1 MADAVASLAFLKA
14 TWDSKQHDYIE
25 NFVPFVLH
33 CVKSSESQTISL
45 PVLRD
50 GIQSEFGLRIPQHV
64 LQTVV
69 NRAVRRGY
77 VVRKDHQLVRQDS
90 ALQSFDI
97 SRSRQ
102 RVLAEYD
109 ALLSKITEYAGD
121 RYDLTWTTAD
131 ASTALLAFLDARGTD
146 ALGAV
151 VDGRPLPSPPLKPID
166 GEFVISKFVTH
177 AVQSD
182 TAAFDMLDTIVRGS
196 FLCNVILYP
205 ETGSIAKR
213 FQSATFYF
221 DTKFLLR
228 ALGFATEAQAEAC
241 RELLGLLHDQQ
252 ARLACLRH
260 TLDEIHGVLRALES
274 SILHDRM
281 GRWSGETFAHVLD
294 SGWSASDVRFFADQL
309 ERRLEEL
316 HVFVRERP
324 SATSAGTTIDE
335 PRLREIIEQR
345 SGQRGYR
352 NPEALSR
359 DVDSLADMFR
369 IRKGTFPRD
378 IESSDGIFVTTNSPM
393 ASASVEFMR
402 EQYSQFSRSSVPLCI
417 LDWVL
422 TTLVWLKAPELAPE
436 LPRQRLI
443 ADCYAAVQPPE
454 RLWMS
459 FLDEVDKLNEAGNI
473 TADDANIL
481 RYSLTAREALMDVTR
496 GNTSAFSEGTV
507 EEILRRAVEA
517 TKSEERRLRREAE
530 ERTAVLEKNAETL
543 RDELARQ
550 RAYVD
555 ENIERNATAIARWS
569 VRAVQIFV
577 GAGLSVGALLSLPI
591 GPLHV
596 LPLWVAPIAVVLV
609 VLYVTVGVLAFMFNW
624 TLVGLS
630 VRLEALVRGRVRT
643 FLRGWFTGG
652 ASSD

>member
-14 TWDSKQHDYIE
+14 NWDSTQHDYIE

-33 CVKSSESQTISL
+33 CVKSSNSQTISL

-50 GIQSEFGLRIPQHV
+50 SIQTEFGIRIPQHV

-69 NRAVRRGY
+69 NRAVRQDY
-77 VVRKDHQLVRQDS
+77 VVRKDHQLVRNNS
-90 ALQSFDI
+90 ALESFDI
-97 SRSRQ
+97 SKSRQ
-102 RVLAEYD
+102 RVLADYD

-121 RYDLTWTTAD
+121 HYDLTWTTAD

-151 VDGRPLPSPPLKPID
+151 VDGRPLPSPPLSPID

-177 AVQSD
+177 AVESD

-205 ETGSIAKR
+205 ETGSIAKH
-213 FQSATFYF
+213 FQGATFYF

-228 ALGFATEAQAEAC
+228 ALGLTTEAQADAC
-241 RELLGLLHDQQ
+241 RELLGLLHKQH

-260 TLDEIHGVLRALES
+260 TLDEIHGVLRALEN
-274 SILHDRM
+274 SILYDRM
-281 GRWSGETFAHVLD
+281 EHWYGETFAHVLD
-294 SGWSASDVRFFADQL
+294 SRWSASDVRLFADQL
-309 ERRLEEL
+309 ERSLEGL
-316 HVFVRERP
+316 HVTVRERP
-324 SATSAGTTIDE
+324 SATSAAATVDE
-335 PRLREIIEQR
+335 LRLREIIEQR
-345 SGQRGYR
+345 SGYGGYK
-352 NPEALSR
+352 NPAALSR

-369 IRKGTFPRD
+369 IRKGMFPRD
-378 IESSDGIFVTTNSPM
+378 IESSHGVFVTTNSPM

-402 EQYSQFSRSSVPLCI
+402 EQYSEFRDSSVPLCI

-443 ADCYAAVQPPE
+443 ADCFAAVQPPE
-454 RLWMS
+454 RLWLR

-496 GNTSAFSEGTV
+496 GNTGAFSEGTV

-517 TKSEERRLRREAE
+517 TKSEERRLRQEAE
-530 ERTAVLEKNAETL
+530 ARTAVLEQDAETL
-543 RDELARQ
+543 RNELEQQQAH
-550 RAYVD
+550 VD
-555 ENIERNATAIARWS
+555 LSIERNAIAIARWS
-569 VRAVQIFV
+569 VRGIQILV
-577 GAGLSVGALLSLPI
+577 GAGLSLGALLSLPI

-596 LPLWVAPIAVVLV
+596 LPLWVAPVAIVLV
-609 VLYVTVGVLAFMFNW
+609 VLFVSVGVLSFMFNW
-624 TLVGLS
+624 TFVDLS
-630 VRLEALVRGRVRT
+630 VRLEALVRGRVQT
-643 FLRGWFTGG
+643 FLQRRLK
-652 ASSD
+652 SD